1 MIVIFSYKKLG
12 KTAGRGLRPFRALL
26 GACSSPFKFMFG
38 GVCLEFIFSCDFS
51 PSKTTSLLVR
61 IIIFLYYGGRRPFRA
76 FFWCFFEP
84 FQVPFRA
91 SPGACSSLA
100 KRPDG
105 GLRPVRACL
114 GAFSSPFQVRFSSFP
129 GRLFEPGCAC
139 LECLCVGSL
148 IRYRTKMLV

>member
-1 MIVIFSYKKLG
+1 MFEVSLFWSLSFVIGPKSLFEPG
-12 KTAGRGLRPFRALL
+12 
-26 GACSSPFKFMFG
+26 CD
-38 GVCLEFIFSCDFS
+38 CLESVCVWLCLFGIALSCSCSTFLFS
-51 PSKTTSLLVR
+51 KNGVR

-114 GAFSSPFQVRFSSFP
+114 GAFSSPFQVRFSSLT
-129 GRLFEPGCAC
+129 GRLFELGFAC
-139 LECLCVGSL
+139 LESLCVGSL
-148 IRYRTKMLV
+148 NRYRTKMLV